1 MNRRHFL
8 ATGLLALVALK
19 LPGRKVKVFELRGDL
34 NNSDLESKLF
44 QDDVER
50 PEVKGLS
57 FGRDYRLLD
66 NGDVVYGDTYFKVHR
81 RYNTTKLPD
90 GTLHIDA
97 DDGERYE
104 VLNNKFGLGELIKVS
119 EKYFIHR
126 FVVI

>member
-34 NNSDLESKLF
+34 NGGESKIF

-50 PEVKGLS
+50 PEIKGIS
-57 FGRDYRLLD
+57 FGRDYKLLD
-66 NGDVVYGDTYFKVHR
+66 NGDVVYGDTFFKAHH

-90 GTLHIDA
+90 GTLHVDA
-97 DDGERYE
+97 DEKERYE
-104 VLNNKFGLGELIKVS
+104 VLNNKFGLGELIQVS
-119 EKYFIHR
+119 
-126 FVVI
+126 